1 MTERS
6 LIHNPPRPLAHD
18 LTATRV
24 YAPDRDFQL
33 AALRVVL
40 GLPRRLGRS
49 GGIQ

>member
-1 MTERS
+1 MTEC
-6 LIHNPPRPLAHD
+6 LPNPQTSAALAQR
-18 LTATRV
+18 LPATRV

-49 GGIQ
+49 GGAQ

>member
-1 MTERS
+1 MNSSQGQATSPSFQTERS
-6 LIHNPPRPLAHD
+6 
-18 LTATRV
+18 

-49 GGIQ
+49 GGTL

>member
-1 MTERS
+1 MNNRDSRPSSPSAQIERS
-6 LIHNPPRPLAHD
+6 
-18 LTATRV
+18 

-49 GGIQ
+49 GGDQ